1 MMSPAQSQA
10 RTVAITGASRGL
22 GAAISLELAR
32 RGFTVGCLSR
42 KGIGPEDQEV
52 PADLA
57 SGMINL
63 ACNVTDE
70 AEARA
75 ALEALTARTGALNAI
90 INNAGIHKQ
99 GRSTEFESAAFA
111 EVMAVNA
118 TAVFAMCREAHPFL
132 VAAGGGLI
140 VNIGSHYDKM
150 GVRQHAAYCAAKAAV
165 GAITRC
171 LAVEWARDNIRVI
184 DVAPGFTL
192 TDLNKPHM
200 ESERFRDFITK
211 AIPLGR
217 PGEPEEVARFVAA
230 LVAEDIPFATGETYY
245 LDGGQAISN

>member
-1 MMSPAQSQA
+1 MSDQT
-10 RTVAITGASRGL
+10 RTVAVTGASRGL

-42 KGIGPEDQEV
+42 KGIGPEDQAV
-52 PADLA
+52 PDDLA
-57 SGMINL
+57 PRMINL
-63 ACNVTDE
+63 PCDVTNE

-75 ALEALTARTGALNAI
+75 ALANLVETTGALNAI
-90 INNAGIHKQ
+90 VNNAGIHKQ
-99 GRSTEFESAAFA
+99 GRSTEFPTDDFA
-111 EVMAVNA
+111 EVMTTNA

-132 VAAGGGLI
+132 IATGGGLI

-200 ESERFRDFITK
+200 ESEKFRAFITR

-230 LVAEDIPFATGETYY
+230 LIGEDIPFATGETYY

>member
-1 MMSPAQSQA
+1 MSSIS
-10 RTVAITGASRGL
+10 RTVVVTGASRGL
-22 GAAISLELAR
+22 GAAISMELAR

-52 PADLA
+52 PADIA
-57 SGMINL
+57 KSMINL
-63 ACNVTDE
+63 PCDITDE
-70 AEARA
+70 DEARA
-75 ALEALTARTGALNAI
+75 TLAKLVETTGAMDAI
-90 INNAGIHKQ
+90 VNNAGIHKQ
-99 GRSTEFESAAFA
+99 GLSSEFSTVDFA
-111 EVMAVNA
+111 KVMTVNA

-132 VAAGGGLI
+132 VASGGGLI

-171 LAVEWARDNIRVI
+171 LAVEWARDRIRVI

-200 ESERFRDFITK
+200 ESKKFREFIAK

-230 LVAEDIPFATGETYY
+230 LIDEDIPFATGETYY
-245 LDGGQAISN
+245 LDGAQAISN

>member
-1 MMSPAQSQA
+1 MSSIS
-10 RTVAITGASRGL
+10 RTVVVTGASRGL
-22 GAAISLELAR
+22 GAAISMELAR

-52 PADLA
+52 PADIA
-57 SGMINL
+57 KSMINL
-63 ACNVTDE
+63 PCDITDE
-70 AEARA
+70 DEARA
-75 ALEALTARTGALNAI
+75 TLAKLVETTGAMDAI
-90 INNAGIHKQ
+90 VNNAGIHKQ
-99 GRSTEFESAAFA
+99 GLSSEFSTVDFA
-111 EVMAVNA
+111 KVMTVNA

-132 VAAGGGLI
+132 VASGGGLI
-140 VNIGSHYDKM
+140 VNIGSHYDEM
-150 GVRQHAAYCAAKAAV
+150 GVRQHTAYCGAKAAV

-171 LAVEWARDNIRVI
+171 LAVEWARDRIRVI

-200 ESERFRDFITK
+200 ESKKFREFIAK

-230 LVAEDIPFATGETYY
+230 LIDEDIPFATGETYY
-245 LDGGQAISN
+245 LDGAQAISN

>member
-1 MMSPAQSQA
+1 MTGAS
-10 RTVAITGASRGL
+10 RTVAVTGASRGL

-32 RGFTVGCLSR
+32 RGFTVGALSR
-42 KGIGPEDQEV
+42 KGIGPETQEV
-52 PADLA
+52 PA
-57 SGMINL
+57 NL
-63 ACNVTDE
+63 AERMITLACDVTDE
-70 AEARA
+70 AEARDALA
-75 ALEALTARTGALNAI
+75 ALAARTGAVHAI
-90 INNAGIHKQ
+90 VNNAGIHKQ
-99 GRSTEFESAAFA
+99 GRSTDFASADFA

-132 VAAGGGLI
+132 KASGGGLI
-140 VNIGSHYDKM
+140 INIGSHYDKM

-200 ESERFRDFITK
+200 ESERFRDFITR
-211 AIPLGR
+211 AIPIGR

-230 LVAEDIPFATGETYY
+230 LIAEDIPFATGETYY

>member
-1 MMSPAQSQA
+1 MTGAS
-10 RTVAITGASRGL
+10 RTVAVTGASRGL

-32 RGFTVGCLSR
+32 RGFTVGALSR
-42 KGIGPEDQEV
+42 KGIGPETQEV
-52 PADLA
+52 PA
-57 SGMINL
+57 NL
-63 ACNVTDE
+63 AERMITLACDVTDE
-70 AEARA
+70 AEARDALA
-75 ALEALTARTGALNAI
+75 ALAARTGAVHAI
-90 INNAGIHKQ
+90 VNNAGIHKQ
-99 GRSTEFESAAFA
+99 GRSTDFASADFA

-132 VAAGGGLI
+132 KASGGGLI
-140 VNIGSHYDKM
+140 INIGSHYDKM

-200 ESERFRDFITK
+200 ESKRFRDFITR
-211 AIPLGR
+211 AIPIGR

-230 LVAEDIPFATGETYY
+230 LIAEDIPFATGETYY

>member
-1 MMSPAQSQA
+1 MSPTPA
-10 RTVAITGASRGL
+10 RTIAVTGASRGL
-22 GAAISLELAR
+22 GAAIAIELAR
-32 RGFTVGCLSR
+32 RGFIIGCLSR
-42 KGIGPEDQEV
+42 KGVGPEDQEV
-52 PADLA
+52 PDAQRDA
-57 SGMINL
+57 MINL
-63 ACNVTDE
+63 ACDVTDE

-75 ALEALTARTGALNAI
+75 ALAALVERTGALNGI
-90 INNAGIHKQ
+90 VNNAGLHKQ
-99 GRSTEFESAAFA
+99 GRSSAFSSADFA
-111 EVMAVNA
+111 EVLSVNA
-118 TAVFAMCREAHPFL
+118 TGVFAMSREAHPFL
-132 VAAGGGLI
+132 VAAGGGII

-150 GVRQHAAYCAAKAAV
+150 GVRQHAAYCASKAAV

-211 AIPLGR
+211 AIPIGR

-230 LVAEDIPFATGETYY
+230 LIGEDIPFATGETYY
-245 LDGGQAISN
+245 LDGAQAISN